1 MEVNGDET
9 YSLTHTIPESPQA
22 NSQPGVILEEVLEQ
36 KDQMTVNPSCECNL
50 KSLSNLLVG
59 QFGMSIVDLAY
70 FSLLCNR
77 GRDNL
82 FGTPPPLVPY
92 PVSDKEGLPE
102 LYFSTNIDNSSIG

>member
-1 MEVNGDET
+1 M
-9 YSLTHTIPESPQA
+9 
-22 NSQPGVILEEVLEQ
+22 VLEQ
-36 KDQMTVNPSCECNL
+36 QEAQVLVDPLYLCHL